1 MPTRTDRLT
10 HRRQTGR
17 RRLLP
22 REDLALL
29 LAALLLGLA
38 VAAAFAAY
46 RAVSADGEDGAGR
59 FAEFA
64 QNLLWPGVLIFAGVA
79 AVVVAGWKANID

>member
-1 MPTRTDRLT
+1 M
-10 HRRQTGR
+10 HER

-22 REDLALL
+22 REDVVLVLAS
-29 LAALLLGLA
+29 LLLGLA

-46 RAVSADGEDGAGR
+46 RAVSAADDDAASR
-59 FAEFA
+59 LAEFA
-64 QNLLWPGVLIFAGVA
+64 QNLLWPGVLIGAGIA